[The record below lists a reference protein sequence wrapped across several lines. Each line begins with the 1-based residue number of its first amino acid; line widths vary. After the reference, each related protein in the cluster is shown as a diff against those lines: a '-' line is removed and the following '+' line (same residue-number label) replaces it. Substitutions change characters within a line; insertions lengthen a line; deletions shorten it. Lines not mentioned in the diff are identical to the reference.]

1 MKRLLFL
8 LPLLFFVLPAS
19 FAQNVKDVI
28 SWKYNATKTGDSTFD
43 VTVTAN
49 IKQGWHIYTATPK
62 GDGSQVPTR
71 IIFNN
76 NPNIRLIGNTTN
88 NGKAI
93 NEEIKDLD
101 MTIQYYKGTVVYKQ
115 KIVVK
120 ANTMLTGKINFQ
132 ICDDNMC
139 LPTKPEKF
147 SIKISGLATTAKE
160 DTVASV
166 VQDTVNTLAG
176 ANDDTSEM
184 MKGGANNGSANLG
197 ANNHTNNAPPASG
210 AKGSSIDEAGKVSH
224 SLWGIFFSGFL
235 QGLIAFVTPCIFS
248 MLPITVSFFTK
259 RSKTKAAGLKNATLY
274 ALSIVLIFSLIG
286 VLISLFFKEDTMYK
300 ISSSVAFNLFVFVIF
315 IVFGISLLGAFE
327 ITLPS
332 SWSSKLD
339 SKANTNSFG
348 GIFFMALVLVVVSF
362 SCTSAFISML
372 IVDIVQTG
380 NQLGGVIG
388 FFGFGLA
395 LALPFALFA
404 YFPGLLNSLAKS
416 GGWLNSVKVTMGFV
430 ELGLAMKFL
439 SNVDLQYHWGLL
451 NYDVFLSIW
460 IALALLLGL
469 YLIGIIRFSH
479 DDDLPKNMFGHPYL
493 SVPRL
498 MFAITSFAFMVYML
512 PGLWGAPLTSISGL
526 LPERKTLEFN
536 VHDNL
541 IRLQTSRGSGGAN
554 ENEIMPVKYTEH
566 LKSELPGIT
575 AYFDYHEALEVS
587 KKTGKPVLLDFT
599 GHSCINCRKME
610 RAVLSKP
617 QVLKELQEHFVLASL
632 YCDES
637 GDLISSDVY
646 TNSKGEKITTIGEK
660 NLDLEVNKYGA
671 VGQPTYIFVDSDG
684 NVIKHAGGYVDDV
697 PRFLSIMD
705 EVKAKYKKK

>member
-19 FAQNVKDVI
+19 FAQQVKDVI
-28 SWKYNATKTGDSTFD
+28 SWKYDAKKTGDNTFD
-43 VTVTAN
+43 VIITAT
-49 IKQGWHIYTATPK
+49 IQQGWHIYTATPK
-62 GDGSQVPTR
+62 GDGSQVPTKVV
-71 IIFNN
+71 FNS
-76 NPNIRLIGNTTN
+76 NPSVKLVGGITN

-101 MTIQYYKGTVVYKQ
+101 MTIQYYKGTVTYRQ
-115 KIVVK
+115 KIEAT
-120 ANTMLTGKINFQ
+120 ANTQLTGKINFQ
-132 ICDDNMC
+132 ICNDNTC

-147 SIKISGLATTAKE
+147 SIKISGLATTAK
-160 DTVASV
+160 DTVASATS
-166 VQDTVNTLAG
+166 DTVNTLG
-176 ANDDTSEM
+176 ATNNDTSESIS
-184 MKGGANNGSANLG
+184 GSANSGSSNLG
-197 ANNHTNNAPPASG
+197 KGDKTNNTTANIDAKASS
-210 AKGSSIDEAGKVSH
+210 ADDTGKVSH
-224 SLWGIFFSGFL
+224 SLWGIFFSGLF

-259 RSKTKAAGLKNATLY
+259 RSKTKAAGLKNATFY

-348 GIFFMALVLVVVSF
+348 GIFFMAMVLVVVSF

-469 YLIGIIRFSH
+469 YLIGVIRFSH

-493 SVPRL
+493 SVTRL
-498 MFAITSFAFMVYML
+498 MFAIVSFAFMTYML
-512 PGLWGAPLTSISGL
+512 PGLWGAPLTGISGL

-541 IRLQTSRGSGGAN
+541 IRLQTSRGSGGSG

-587 KKTGKPVLLDFT
+587 KKTGKPILLDFT

-610 RAVLSKP
+610 RTVLSKP
-617 QVLKELQEHFVLASL
+617 QVLKELGEHFVLASL

-637 GDLISSDVY
+637 GDLIPSDVY

-660 NLDLEVNKYGA
+660 NLDIEVNKYGA

-697 PRFLSIMD
+697 PRFLGIIN
-705 EVKAKYKKK
+705 EVKEKYKKK